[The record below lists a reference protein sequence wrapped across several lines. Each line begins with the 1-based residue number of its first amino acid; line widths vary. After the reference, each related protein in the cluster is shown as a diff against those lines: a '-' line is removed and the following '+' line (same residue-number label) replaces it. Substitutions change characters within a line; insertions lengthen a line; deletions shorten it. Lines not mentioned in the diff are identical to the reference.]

1 MAETAEASAAGET
14 AEASAVGETAEAS
27 VEAPPEG
34 ALRATG
40 ESARMIAGD
49 SPKSEYWI
57 HSMNAEI
64 FFGAWIVLNAIVLA
78 VETDHQDDDN
88 ENDWYWVLLDSI
100 FNIVFGVE
108 VILRVVAEKG
118 RWPCVAWNLI
128 DFALVIIGIVDSW
141 ILRLVDTGGNVGFL
155 VVLRVFR
162 LLRLARVLRVLRL
175 LRSNKELLLLIAGIG
190 AGLRAMVWGA
200 LLLVV
205 VNFIAG
211 LLMTEIVGKDMF
223 DGWFLL
229 RDPNDQGVI
238 DYESLSFYEENFTK
252 LYIAMFTLFEFTME
266 FQGDH
271 CKSTW
276 ADGPW
281 LTFFFIVYTFVTNL
295 ALLQVVGSVIVE
307 AILTI
312 SDQNHQEDKAEEK
325 EKELKD
331 AKETSEKLFDTL
343 KQTVSPTAGDLNYK
357 ELDFSNAKVSKYLK
371 MAGLVPAQAAQLL
384 NIMDK
389 NKTGLLSKAEFSM
402 GLTRLKQDVNPK
414 DIFKL
419 ETRLERVKHKI
430 AAACAQQKELVNMAA
445 RM

>member
-1 MAETAEASAAGET
+1 MADT
-14 AEASAVGETAEAS
+14 AEASAVAP
-27 VEAPPEG
+27 VEPEG
-34 ALRATG
+34 TLLAAG
-40 ESARMIAGD
+40 ESARKIAGD
-49 SPKSEYWI
+49 SPKSDYWI
-57 HSMNAEI
+57 HSMKAEI

-78 VETDHQDDDN
+78 VETDYQDDNN

-108 VILRVVAEKG
+108 VILRMVAEKG
-118 RWPCVAWNLI
+118 RWPCLAWNLI

-205 VNFIAG
+205 VNFISG
-211 LLMTEIVGKDMF
+211 LLMTEIAGKDMV
-223 DGWFLL
+223 DGWFLN
-229 RDPNDQGVI
+229 RDENDAGAI
-238 DYESLSFYEENFTK
+238 ESESIGFYEANFSK
-252 LYIAMFTLFEFTME
+252 LYLSMFTLFEFTME

-312 SDQNHQEDKAEEK
+312 ADQNHQEDKAEEK
-325 EKELKD
+325 EKELKE
-331 AKETSEKLFDTL
+331 AKETSDQLFDTL
-343 KQTVSPTAGDLNYK
+343 KQSASPTACDLNYK
-357 ELDFSNAKVSKYLK
+357 ELDFSNEKVSKYLK

-384 NIMDK
+384 KILDK
-389 NKTGLLSKAEFSM
+389 NNTGLLSKAEFSM

-419 ETRLERVKHKI
+419 ETRLERVKQKI
-430 AAACAQQKELVNMAA
+430 VAACAQQKDLVDMAA

>member
-1 MAETAEASAAGET
+1 MEPLADGEAAKKI
-14 AEASAVGETAEAS
+14 V
-27 VEAPPEG
+27 
-34 ALRATG
+34 
-40 ESARMIAGD
+40 GD
-49 SPKSEYWI
+49 SPKSDAWI
-57 HSMNAEI
+57 HTTSAEI

-78 VETDHQDDDN
+78 VETDHQDEGN
-88 ENDWYWVLLDSI
+88 ENDWYWVLLDSL

-108 VILRVVAEKG
+108 VILRMVAEKG
-118 RWPCVAWNLI
+118 KWPCLAWNLI
-128 DFALVIIGIVDSW
+128 DFALVVIGIVDSW

-175 LRSNKELLLLIAGIG
+175 MRSNKELLLLIGGIG

-205 VNFIAG
+205 VNFISG
-211 LLMTEIVGKDMF
+211 LVMTEVVGKDMI

-229 RDPNDQGVI
+229 NTSEDAIAEEGSVA
-238 DYESLSFYEENFTK
+238 FYQENFTK
-252 LYIAMFTLFEFTME
+252 LYISMFTLFEFTME

-271 CKSTW
+271 CKATW
-276 ADGPW
+276 PDGPW

-307 AILTI
+307 AILAM
-312 SDQNHQEDKAEEK
+312 SEMNHQEDQAEEK
-325 EKELKD
+325 DKELKE
-331 AKETSEKLFDTL
+331 AKETSDELFDTL
-343 KQTVSPTAGDLNYK
+343 KQSVSPSAGELKYT
-357 ELDFSNAKVSKYLK
+357 ELDFSSDKVSKYLK
-371 MAGLVPAQAAQLL
+371 MVGLVPAQAAQLL
-384 NIMDK
+384 QILDK

-402 GLTRLKQDVNPK
+402 GIARLKQDVSPK

-419 ETRLERVKHKI
+419 ETRLERVKQKVS
-430 AAACAQQKELVNMAA
+430 AACAQQKEIIEMAS